1 MLVSVTL
8 LRRVGVR
15 LRAAELGPA
24 AEGDLRVS
32 DAGNTSARR
41 PMLAAYLWEQRGALD
56 RPIGLP
62 LFEPTLVHVG
72 QDGFS
77 LVGVELHSAEG
88 RLRECVQ
95 VWRCVPLR

>member
-15 LRAAELGPA
+15 LRGAELELA
-24 AEGDLRVS
+24 AVGDLRIG
-32 DAGNTSARR
+32 DAGSTSAQR
-41 PMLAAYLWEQRGALD
+41 PMLVAYLWEQRSALD

-72 QDGFS
+72 PDGFS
-77 LVGVELHSAEG
+77 LVGVELHPADG
-88 RLRECVQ
+88 RLRECMQ
-95 VWRCVPLR
+95 VWRCVPAP